1 MLRHSVS
8 RSILRS
14 AVGLLG
20 VAAWAS
26 ISGAQAAV
34 SRTSATLAT
43 GSPNRLAADVPVSLG
58 QRRIGTG
65 TRRAAM
71 LSVADSVVRAWGWQV
86 ASVDL
91 RRAAMRTDW
100 LYFAGTEMTPDA
112 GRPCEEDNVVGLR
125 LDIALRQSAKDSSE
139 FVVRGEARVVE
150 GRGRADAERFAHR
163 SFATIGAALQDA
175 SRAATLWPD
184 VFSPEIKRV
193 SGEVVLRTERR
204 AQGCVTL
211 RP

>member
-1 MLRHSVS
+1 MNRHSVS
-8 RSILRS
+8 RSVVRS

-20 VAAWAS
+20 FAACAS
-26 ISGAQAAV
+26 ISDAQGAASGTSVTVAAG
-34 SRTSATLAT
+34 SRS
-43 GSPNRLAADVPVSLG
+43 RFAADVPVSLG

-71 LSVADSVVRAWGWQV
+71 LSVADSVVRAWGWQI

-91 RRAAMRTDW
+91 KRAAMRTEW
-100 LYFAGTEMTPDA
+100 LYFAGTEMTPRA

-125 LDIALRQSAKDSSE
+125 LDIALRQPANDSAE
-139 FVVRGEARVVE
+139 FVVRGEARFVRE
-150 GRGRADAERFAHR
+150 RGRVETERFAHR
-163 SFATIGAALQDA
+163 SFATISAALRDA

-184 VFSPEIKRV
+184 VFSREIERV
-193 SGEVVLRTERR
+193 SGEVEVSSGGRVQ
-204 AQGCVTL
+204 ACVTV